1 MIITPISE
9 EDDATLQ
16 LLRQFEQDGIPVVL
30 IDRDVR
36 EHQFDGVFSNDIEG
50 ACEAVECLIQEG
62 HERIGVITGPSTS
75 KPGNDRCIGYRRA
88 LEVNMGSRSMKVT
101 L

>member
-1 MIITPISE
+1 M
-9 EDDATLQ
+9 
-16 LLRQFEQDGIPVVL
+16 
-30 IDRDVR
+30 
-36 EHQFDGVFSNDIEG
+36 FSNDIEG

-88 LEVNMGSRSMKVT
+88 LEKHGIKVDESYIVSGRFKEEGSYQAMKMLMERKDPPTAVFT
-101 L
+101 CNNLL